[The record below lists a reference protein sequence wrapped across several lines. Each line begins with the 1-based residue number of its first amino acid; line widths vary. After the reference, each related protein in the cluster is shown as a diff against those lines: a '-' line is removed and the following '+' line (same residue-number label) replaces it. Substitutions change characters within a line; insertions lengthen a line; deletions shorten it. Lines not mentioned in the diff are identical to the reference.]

1 MPTSIDPPSVV
12 STPWITY
19 YKPNPQARLRLF
31 CFPYAGG
38 GSAVFRAWEDKM
50 PDTVEVCPV
59 QLPGR
64 EARLMEAPFNRLST
78 LVQAAA
84 QALLPYLEKPFA
96 FFGHSMG
103 ALVSFE
109 LARQLRRQHDLA
121 PAYLFVSG
129 RLPPQMADNSGPT
142 YDLPDAQFMEMLL
155 NLNGTPKE
163 VLEHPALMELMLP
176 MLRADFEVCQ
186 TYRYVEEPPLNCPLT
201 VFGGLQDET
210 DRKSL
215 ETWREQTTASFS
227 LRMLPGDHFFLH
239 TAQTQL
245 IRIVAQELSHRTML

>member
-1 MPTSIDPPSVV
+1 
-12 STPWITY
+12 
-19 YKPNPQARLRLF
+19 
-31 CFPYAGG
+31 
-38 GSAVFRAWEDKM
+38 M

-129 RLPPQMADNSGPT
+129 RLPPQMADHSGPT

-186 TYRYVEEPPLNCPLT
+186 TYRYVEELPLNCPLT

>member
-1 MPTSIDPPSVV
+1 MSTLIDTPSVI

-19 YKPNPQARLRLF
+19 YKPNPHARLRLF

-38 GSAVFRAWEDKM
+38 GTAVFRTWVDRM

-64 EARLMEAPFNRLST
+64 ETRVMEAPFNRLST
-78 LVQAAA
+78 LVRAAA

-109 LARQLRRQHDLA
+109 LARQLRREHDLA
-121 PAYLFVSG
+121 PAHLFVSG
-129 RLPPQMADNSGPT
+129 RWPPQMLDRSDPT
-142 YDLPDAQFMEMLL
+142 YDLPDAQFMKELHS
-155 NLNGTPKE
+155 LNGTPKK
-163 VLEHPALMELMLP
+163 VLEHPALMALMLP

-186 TYRYVEEPPLNCPLT
+186 TYGYVDEPPLNCPLT
-201 VFGGLQDET
+201 VFGGLQDEP

-215 ETWREQTTASFS
+215 DTWREQTTASFS

-239 TAQTQL
+239 TARSQL
-245 IRIVAQELSHRTML
+245 IRIIAQELS